1 MQTNFQEISDFS
13 KRLYEFMRESGFRS
27 PNEFSHYM
35 GYKHSEKINR
45 LFRKVENKPS
55 YDIIYDIALKFPRLN
70 IDWLIT
76 GRGGMVQKLPKNTP
90 VSTSSMLVPSL
101 SIEESDKDYI
111 PLYDI
116 IATAGSNLRFWES
129 EENILDLIP
138 RKFGMR
144 DCDLAIHVYGNSMY
158 PLYMPGD
165 VALLKEIVDY
175 DLINYG
181 QAYVIITEEHRL
193 MKYVMRS
200 ENRAYLRLHSENQH
214 YDDIELE
221 KRQVLKLY
229 QVQGFFRKTGI

>member
-1 MQTNFQEISDFS
+1 MQINLQKNSKFS
-13 KRLYEFMRESGFRS
+13 KRLYEFIRESGFRNS
-27 PNEFSHYM
+27 HEFSHYM

-45 LFRKVENKPS
+45 LFRKVESRPS
-55 YDIIYDIALKFPRLN
+55 YDILYDIALKFPTLN

-76 GRGGMVQKLPKNTP
+76 GRGNMLQKLPKNTP
-90 VSTSSMLVPSL
+90 ISTSSLASSL
-101 SIEESDKDYI
+101 TANESNKDYI

-116 IATAGSNLRFWES
+116 IATAGNSIRFWEN

-165 VALLKEIVDY
+165 VALLKEIADY

-181 QAYVIITEEHRL
+181 QVYVIITEEHRF
-193 MKYVMRS
+193 MKYITRS
-200 ENRAYLRLHSENQH
+200 KDPTNLLLHSENEH

-221 KRQVLKLY
+221 KKQVLKLY